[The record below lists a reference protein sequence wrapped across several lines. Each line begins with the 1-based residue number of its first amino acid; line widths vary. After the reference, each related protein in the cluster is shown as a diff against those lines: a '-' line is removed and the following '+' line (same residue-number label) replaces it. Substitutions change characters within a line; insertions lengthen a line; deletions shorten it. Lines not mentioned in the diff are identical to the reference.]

1 MTGEEGAGGR
11 FGHIPEP
18 RLVEMRDVGQ
28 DGELFHPPDRAFPER
43 GQAVG
48 QPDRQP

>member
-28 DGELFHPPDRAFPER
+28 DGELFHPPDRAFPKGVR
-43 GQAVG
+43 PSG